1 MNTDYRTPITY
12 YSDPRTFV
20 LKRKLGNDGLAALNF
35 LWCWTAIHKANGI
48 LTGLSE
54 DWIEAV
60 SFWDGE
66 HGKFVPT
73 LLELEYLDQLE
84 DGTYAIHN
92 WAETNHWAAEAE
104 TRENKSRF
112 SNMARFYPE
121 LYEEL
126 SAQGVTGISRSDFVR
141 LTAEYDRR
149 GILDTSSASSK
160 KCVAYAPTP
169 TPSPAPTP
177 TPVPVPST
185 TPIPSPFRPFR
196 TPEPESVSG
205 KTPKKTRKV
214 GAKAPASTS
223 SSSFKEKECMEILSQ
238 NPQAESAAQAEPVIS
253 TESAAQAESKDST
266 INAEKILVQDE
277 KHPQQTKARIE
288 GMDTPEVTK
297 AESATST
304 TPPEQ
309 TTSTEQY
316 ILNDAVEATII
327 DILTQWNLQ
336 LARLG
341 FPQVLR
347 STARREAAFKARVH
361 ASQER
366 IYLTWWVAL
375 FDKIAASDFMCES
388 ARQKANWLTLDWV
401 LKEQN
406 MMKILEGKYDSERP
420 VTAEIHNRTFRGRHF
435 SDGKKE
441 TMQDTST
448 QNVNVQDTPQQG
460 ASTGGISEESLRRI
474 NEARASL
481 GKPPLSNDTC
491 IAECSEPGIEPEAV
505 TALPEEIERDIPD
518 EDNFNAEDTGYT
530 YTTEE
535 LADYYATLDEYRAE
549 QATQQA
555 ASEETPE
562 EELDDSMQAEA
573 YESYEQELEAIRR
586 EQEEYEASMKGVDDY
601 YVNE

>member
-1 MNTDYRTPITY
+1 MNTDFRTPITY

-35 LWCWTAIHKANGI
+35 LWCWTAIHRANGI

-141 LTAEYDRR
+141 LTTEYDRR

-160 KCVAYAPTP
+160 KCDAYAPTP
-169 TPSPAPTP
+169 IPSPAPIP
-177 TPVPVPST
+177 EPVSVPST
-185 TPIPSPFRPFR
+185 TPIPSHFL
-196 TPEPESVSG
+196 TPEPKSVPE
-205 KTPKKTRKV
+205 KTPKKTRKAV
-214 GAKAPASTS
+214 AKVPASS
-223 SSSFKEKECMEILSQ
+223 SSSFKEEESPEILSQ
-238 NPQAESAAQAEPVIS
+238 TSQAESTTSAEP
-253 TESAAQAESKDST
+253 ELSA
-266 INAEKILVQDE
+266 
-277 KHPQQTKARIE
+277 
-288 GMDTPEVTK
+288 G
-297 AESATST
+297 
-304 TPPEQ
+304 
-309 TTSTEQY
+309 QY
-316 ILNDAVEATII
+316 VSENAVEATVV

-420 VTAEIHNRTFRGRHF
+420 VTAEIHGYARTTART
-435 SDGKKE
+435 K
-441 TMQDTST
+441 T
-448 QNVNVQDTPQQG
+448 QPT
-460 ASTGGISEESLRRI
+460 TIRR
-474 NEARASL
+474 L
-481 GKPPLSNDTC
+481 TH
-491 IAECSEPGIEPEAV
+491 
-505 TALPEEIERDIPD
+505 EEISGPLMYKWEVEHGYDAAGRKKSVVIEANVEDTVSDMTPPALDIGESKDNRETEEVSDDFMDFDDFSYEEDADDEASYDYGTSDNNED
-518 EDNFNAEDTGYT
+518 ED
-530 YTTEE
+530 
-535 LADYYATLDEYRAE
+535 LTLYG
-549 QATQQA
+549 
-555 ASEETPE
+555 
-562 EELDDSMQAEA
+562 DSG
-573 YESYEQELEAIRR
+573 LPTIRR
-586 EQEEYEASMKGVDDY
+586 VKGVFQI
-601 YVNE
+601 

>member
-126 SAQGVTGISRSDFVR
+126 SAQGITGISRSDFVR

-149 GILDTSSASSK
+149 GILDTSSSSSK
-160 KCVAYAPTP
+160 KCDAYAPTP
-169 TPSPAPTP
+169 TPSPAPSP
-177 TPVPVPST
+177 APSPVPST
-185 TPIPSPFRPFR
+185 TPTPSPSR
-196 TPEPESVSG
+196 TPEPESVSE
-205 KTPKKTRKV
+205 KTPKKTRKGGV
-214 GAKAPASTS
+214 VEAAKAATS
-223 SSSFKEKECMEILSQ
+223 SSSSFREKESLEILSQ
-238 NPQAESAAQAEPVIS
+238 NPQAESATQAIPA
-253 TESAAQAESKDST
+253 TPAESKDS
-266 INAEKILVQDE
+266 IKPEKILVQ
-277 KHPQQTKARIE
+277 
-288 GMDTPEVTK
+288 GV
-297 AESATST
+297 
-304 TPPEQ
+304 
-309 TTSTEQY
+309 STEQPEATPVEEAQY
-316 ILNDAVEATII
+316 PEATQAEAATPTEQKLSAEQYSFADTVEATVL
-327 DILTQWNLQ
+327 DVLTQWNLQ

-347 STARREAAFKARVH
+347 STARREAAFKARVN

-366 IYLTWWVAL
+366 IYLAWWVAL

-420 VTAEIHNRTFRGRHF
+420 VTAEIHGYAKTNAGNNGNTGTTARTKTQPTTIRRLTHEEISGPLMYKWEVENGYDAAGR
-435 SDGKKE
+435 KKSVTIE
-441 TMQDTST
+441 AEVKDTAPNAEIPALDAGEGENSRDTEEASYDLADFLDDDST
-448 QNVNVQDTPQQG
+448 
-460 ASTGGISEESLRRI
+460 AEEESYDYGTSDS
-474 NEARASL
+474 NE
-481 GKPPLSNDTC
+481 
-491 IAECSEPGIEPEAV
+491 
-505 TALPEEIERDIPD
+505 D
-518 EDNFNAEDTGYT
+518 ED
-530 YTTEE
+530 
-535 LADYYATLDEYRAE
+535 LTLYG
-549 QATQQA
+549 
-555 ASEETPE
+555 
-562 EELDDSMQAEA
+562 DSG
-573 YESYEQELEAIRR
+573 LPTIRR
-586 EQEEYEASMKGVDDY
+586 TKGAF
-601 YVNE
+601 